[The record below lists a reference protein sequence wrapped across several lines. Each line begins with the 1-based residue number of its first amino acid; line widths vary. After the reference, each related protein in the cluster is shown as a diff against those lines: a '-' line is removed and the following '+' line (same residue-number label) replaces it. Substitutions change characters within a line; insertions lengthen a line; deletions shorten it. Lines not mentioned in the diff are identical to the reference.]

1 MKESKIM
8 QEVEYVE
15 PLEKSVVERM
25 ISGEMSLKEFSNI
38 EKQISKRLNYFMLR
52 AAEIAGVDLSWW
64 DYDNGDS
71 ESEVDGY
78 FDPKIYVDK
87 VKIEGHY
94 YRDSKSKNGMIFDD
108 YFSNGIPLEVL
119 YCDAKEKIL
128 NDIKEVHKRLDAEKL
143 LKEQKDKNFKALV
156 ESIRS
161 KLTPEELKIVKF
173 INKSKK

>member
-1 MKESKIM
+1 M
-8 QEVEYVE
+8 QEVKYVE

-38 EKQISKRLNYFMLR
+38 EKQIGERLNYFMYK
-52 AAEIAGVDLSWW
+52 AAEIAGVDLLWW

-71 ESEVDGY
+71 ESEIDGY

-87 VKIEGHY
+87 VKIEGRY
-94 YRDSKSKNGMIFDD
+94 YDIKSKNGMIFDN

-119 YCDAKEKIL
+119 YIDVEEKVL
-128 NDIKEVHKRLDAEKL
+128 NDLKALHKTLADEKS
-143 LKEQKDKNFKALV
+143 LKEQKDNNFKALV